1 MVLTYISRGEYISG
15 LRSLK
20 CCWTKVK
27 LSLLFPSPVRG
38 LDLRVYLEESDGSFP
53 QCESNFPNELF
64 QKSLRRRIYSSMST
78 VRLECKN
85 LPSHKRSFKRKRKAV
100 RRATKF
106 IVKSEEPYDVD
117 ISGLKL
123 LTLKQRRFLFDEI
136 FLFKALNGYMDGL
149 NFWIFIVK
157 RTGTQKGDMPLGS
170 LISKRRSTACI
181 GIVCGRHIA
190 HVWHSRTH
198 CSCDKAFLH

>member
-123 LTLKQRRFLFDEI
+123 PSNRGVFYLMKFFCLRPSMVIWTVSIFGFLLSRGPALKKEICRWVRWFPKGVQQR
-136 FLFKALNGYMDGL
+136 A
-149 NFWIFIVK
+149 
-157 RTGTQKGDMPLGS
+157 
-170 LISKRRSTACI
+170 
-181 GIVCGRHIA
+181 
-190 HVWHSRTH
+190 
-198 CSCDKAFLH
+198 